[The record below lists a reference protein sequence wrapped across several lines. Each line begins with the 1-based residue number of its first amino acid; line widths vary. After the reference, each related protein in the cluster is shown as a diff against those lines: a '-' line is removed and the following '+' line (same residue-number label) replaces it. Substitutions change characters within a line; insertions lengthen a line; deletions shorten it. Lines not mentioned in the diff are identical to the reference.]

1 MSLTKKAV
9 SLATGLTLLL
19 AGTVLLNGRVAM
31 GAQNG
36 QKTEKPAVK
45 SAAPV
50 EAPLTEEEVIK
61 LIKHNK
67 EHLGQVADEVKARGL
82 DFEFTPDIEKKMTKA
97 GAKDNEANTG
107 RLITYMKQFTP
118 SARAA
123 RKANGGGPQVSAA
136 EAQAY
141 NKLKNEQDPDPM
153 IKDAEAFTQSFPK
166 SPLLTYV
173 YAIEASAYQQKND
186 PADVLKYAQ
195 KSLGLDPQNLMGLV
209 LVTSVMP
216 LPQMLTNVSDTE
228 KAKRLDQA
236 ASYAQQA
243 LQEIGQIPKRPNESD
258 AAYQKRKDQISAGI
272 YASLGMIHL
281 ERATMALVG
290 PDVGQLEKAEE
301 SYKTAIAKS
310 ETPSPVDYYRLGEA
324 FAGEHKL
331 DEAISAFSKAGQL
344 AQGTIIEKLANQQIE
359 KLKQEKAS
367 QAKAAAKP

>member
-9 SLATGLTLLL
+9 SLGSGLTLLL
-19 AGTVLLNGRVAM
+19 AGTVLLNGRLAM

-36 QKTEKPAVK
+36 QKAQKPAVK

-67 EHLGQVADEVKARGL
+67 EHLGKVADEVKARGL
-82 DFEFTPDIEKKMTKA
+82 DFEFTPAIEEKMTKA

-123 RKANGGGPQVSAA
+123 QMAGGPQVSPEEA
-136 EAQAY
+136 EAY

-166 SPLLTYV
+166 SPLMPYV

-186 PADVLKYAQ
+186 PANVLKFAQ
-195 KSLGLDPQNLMGLV
+195 KCLSIDPKNLMGLV

-228 KAKRLDQA
+228 KAKRLDQS

-243 LQEIGQIPKRPNESD
+243 LQEIEQIPKRPNESD
-258 AAYQKRKDQISAGI
+258 AAYQKRKDQISAGV

-324 FAGEHKL
+324 YAGEKKL
-331 DEAISAFSKAGQL
+331 DDAISAFSKAGQL
-344 AQGTIIEKLANQQIE
+344 AQGTIIEKLADQQIE

-367 QAKAAAKP
+367 QAKAVAKP